1 MREKISISEERKLK
15 ICFINIYN
23 NNIKKTL
30 HDRLIRGLCRQFY
43 KISRKCY
50 LKMTYKQ
57 LLINISIYFKIVLC
71 QNRFLLLCNHDIR

>member
-43 KISRKCY
+43 KISRKYY